1 MAAGFNLLGEFNKG
15 NKKAFTTIYTDCYP
29 AVFYVANKYLTDK
42 EDALDI
48 TAETF
53 VKLWQ
58 SRKEFQSLDHIRN
71 FLYTVARNAA
81 INYLKKLDRK
91 TATEKELL
99 YLQESA
105 WSPDHQ
111 AIEVEAEACEMIYK
125 AIEELPGKCRDIF
138 KLLIIG
144 QSTEEIANRFNIS
157 VKTVRSQKARALEL
171 LRNQHLKKLVIAIM
185 LSVSLLYFIKKYH
198 VRAPIFSLLLF

>member
-1 MAAGFNLLGEFNKG
+1 MTAGFNLLGEFNKG

-71 FLYTVARNAA
+71 FLYTVARNAS
-81 INYLKKLDRK
+81 INYLKKLERK

-99 YLQESA
+99 YLQEST

-138 KLLIIG
+138 KLLING

-198 VRAPIFSLLLF
+198 LRAPIFSFLLF